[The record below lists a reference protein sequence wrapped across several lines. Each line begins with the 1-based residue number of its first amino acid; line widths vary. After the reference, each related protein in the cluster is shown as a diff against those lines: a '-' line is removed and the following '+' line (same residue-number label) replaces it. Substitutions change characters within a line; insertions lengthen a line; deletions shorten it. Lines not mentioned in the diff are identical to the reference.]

1 MYQRWCSPPLAIAAI
16 AAGLVFAN
24 AEPAQAGG
32 TTIVV
37 TTTADSGVGSLREAI
52 TTAQATSDDD
62 TITFDPSVF
71 TSGSL
76 HTITLASQLP
86 SISRPLTI
94 IGPGQDTLAISGNDT
109 TRILFVDQGTN
120 ATPGVSIRISDLT
133 LTRGRTGANGGAM
146 YLQRAQVTLTRV
158 TVSMSQAAMG
168 GGAYVHS
175 TGLTVIDST
184 FQDDTATNVGGAIR
198 SDYAGL
204 GEPYAF
210 VDVRNS
216 VIQRNTAANGGGG
229 IYGARPV
236 LVSNSL
242 ITQNTATGP
251 SASGGGVW
259 LGYSFQHQ
267 ITGTTITSNSARSGG
282 GLVAGGAGWYK
293 GQLSMNDDTVTGNT
307 ATSGDGSGGIWIG
320 SSILKLTNSRVSN
333 GAQGN
338 CLPRW
343 ATVSGTIWY
352 SNIVDTSGSTVSDG
366 SCSQLDRAILL
377 TSWTASSGVGAISR
391 VQAIADP
398 PFAVG
403 DKVFMCQPNSCNTTN
418 TRTGTVSDV
427 SLADDTFAITADAA
441 FSASSIST
449 GAYGAVWS
457 PKPKILSMSPASAAG
472 AGGTTVTITGA
483 GFGSPSASPTPTVGA
498 TFDSVAA
505 TSITHVDDTTLI
517 VATPG
522 GTPGSVPVGVTSNAY
537 ATSTMSNTMPGAF
550 TYIGAAPTISGVAP
564 ATGSTV
570 GGESVVI
577 TGSALGGATAVRF
590 GSISAS
596 FAINSPTQ
604 ITATTPAS
612 AAGVVDVVVSTSSGD
627 DTEVGAFTY
636 VPPGPSP
643 SPTPAP
649 PIPSGPPVG
658 VMAAAGASS
667 ASVTWS
673 APTTSGSFPVTQYQV
688 ASSPDGGWC
697 LSSSTA
703 CTVGGLR
710 DGTTYTFLVR
720 ALTGAGWS
728 EWSTPSNAV
737 VPTPIVTPTVV
748 IIGSRMSRIVTVSG
762 TTRGFGE
769 GEMATPW
776 ARLDVR
782 SSFTQGRSAVPLASD
797 GNFAWQR
804 RVVKGARVEIY
815 FTVGDA
821 RSNTLKM

>member
-1 MYQRWCSPPLAIAAI
+1 MHQRWSALPLAIVAI
-16 AAGLVFAN
+16 AAGLVFTIAD
-24 AEPAQAGG
+24 PAQAVG

-37 TTTADSGVGSLREAI
+37 TTTADSGAGSLREAI
-52 TTAQATSDDD
+52 TTAQATVDDD

-86 SISRPLTI
+86 SISNPLTI
-94 IGPGQDTLAISGNDT
+94 IGPGQDTLAISGDDT
-109 TRILFVDQGTN
+109 TRILYVDQGTN
-120 ATPGVSIRISDLT
+120 ATPGVSVRISDLT
-133 LTRGRTGANGGAM
+133 LTRGRSGANGGAM

-175 TGLTVIDST
+175 TGLTVIDSI

-216 VIQRNTAANGGGG
+216 VIQRNTAVNGGGG

-242 ITQNTATGP
+242 ITQNSTTSP
-251 SASGGGVW
+251 SGTGGGVW

-267 ITGTTITSNSARSGG
+267 ITGTTITGNSASSGG

-293 GQLSMNDDTVTGNT
+293 GQLTMNDDTVTANT

-343 ATVSGTIWY
+343 ATISGTIWY

-366 SCSQLDRAILL
+366 SCSQFDRAVLV
-377 TSWTASSGVGAISR
+377 TSWTASSGVGATSR
-391 VQAIADP
+391 VQAISDP

-403 DKVFMCQPNSCNTTN
+403 DKVFMCGPNSCNTTN

-427 SLADDTFAITADAA
+427 SLADDTFAITADAV
-441 FSASSIST
+441 FSASSIAT

-457 PKPKILSMSPASAAG
+457 PKPKILSMSPSSG
-472 AGGTTVTITGA
+472 VSAGGTTVTITGA

-498 TFDSVAA
+498 TFDGVAA
-505 TSITHVDDTTLI
+505 TSLTHVDDTTLI
-517 VATPG
+517 VTAPS

-564 ATGSTV
+564 ATGSTA

-577 TGSALGGATAVRF
+577 TGSALSGATAVRF
-590 GSISAS
+590 GGASAS

-612 AAGVVDVVVSTSSGD
+612 VAGLVDVVVSTPSGD
-627 DTEVGAFTY
+627 DTAAAAFTY
-636 VPPGPSP
+636 VAPGPSP
-643 SPTPAP
+643 APTPAP

-658 VMAAAGASS
+658 VMATAGA
-667 ASVTWS
+667 ASVSVSWS
-673 APTTSGSFPVTQYQV
+673 APASSGSFPVTSYQV
-688 ASSPDGGWC
+688 ASAPGGGWC
-697 LSSSTA
+697 LSPSTA
-703 CTVGGLR
+703 CTIDGLR
-710 DGTTYTFLVR
+710 DGSTYTFQVR
-720 ALTGAGWS
+720 ALTAAGWS
-728 EWSTPSNAV
+728 AWSAPSNAV
-737 VPTPIVTPTVV
+737 VPRPVVRPTIV
-748 IIGSRMSRIVTVSG
+748 ISGSRTGRMVNVSG
-762 TTRGFGE
+762 ATGGSSTGA
-769 GEMATPW
+769 MAVPW
-776 ARLDVR
+776 TRLDAR
-782 SSFTQGRSAVPLASD
+782 SNFIQGHSAVPVASD
-797 GNFAWQR
+797 GTFAWQR
-804 RVVKGARVEIY
+804 RVPKGARIETY
-815 FTVGDA
+815 FMVGES

>member
-1 MYQRWCSPPLAIAAI
+1 MHQRWSALPLVIAAI
-16 AAGLVFAN
+16 VAGLVFTV
-24 AEPAQAGG
+24 AEPAQAVG

-37 TTTADSGVGSLREAI
+37 TSTADSGAGSLRDAI

-71 TSGSL
+71 TPGSL

-86 SISRPLTI
+86 SISKPLTI
-94 IGPGQDTLAISGNDT
+94 IGPGQNTLAISGDDT
-109 TRILFVDQGTN
+109 TRILYVDQGTN
-120 ATPGVSIRISDLT
+120 ATPGVSVRISDLT
-133 LTRGRTGANGGAM
+133 LTRGRSGANGGAM

-158 TVSMSQAAMG
+158 TVSMSQATMG

-175 TGLTVIDST
+175 TGLTVIDSI

-198 SDYAGL
+198 SDYAEL
-204 GEPYAF
+204 GEPNAF

-229 IYGARPV
+229 IYGARRV
-236 LVSNSL
+236 LISNSL
-242 ITQNTATGP
+242 ITQNATTSP
-251 SASGGGVW
+251 SGTGGGIW

-267 ITGTTITSNSARSGG
+267 ITGTTITGNSASSGG

-293 GQLSMNDDTVTGNT
+293 GQLTMNDDTVTSNT

-320 SSILKLTNSRVSN
+320 SSILKLMNSRVSN

-343 ATVSGTIWY
+343 ATISGTIWY

-366 SCSQLDRAILL
+366 SCSQLDRAVLVM
-377 TSWTASSGVGAISR
+377 SWTSSSGVGATSR
-391 VQAIADP
+391 VQAITDP

-403 DKVFMCQPNSCNTTN
+403 DKVFMCGPNSCNTTN
-418 TRTGTVSDV
+418 TRTGTVSDL

-441 FSASSIST
+441 FSASSIAT

-457 PKPKILSMSPASAAG
+457 PKPKILSATPASG
-472 AGGTTVTITGA
+472 PNAGGTTVTITGA
-483 GFGSPSASPTPTVGA
+483 GFGSPGASPTPAVGA
-498 TFDSVAA
+498 TFDSGAA

-517 VATPG
+517 VTTPA
-522 GTPGSVPVGVTSNAY
+522 GTAGSVPVGVTSNAY
-537 ATSTMSNTMPGAF
+537 AASTMSNTMAGAF
-550 TYIGAAPTISGVAP
+550 TYIGAGPTISGVAP

-577 TGSALGGATAVRF
+577 TGSAMSGATAVRF
-590 GSISAS
+590 GSTSAS
-596 FAINSPTQ
+596 FSINSPTQ

-612 AAGVVDVVVSTSSGD
+612 TAGLVDIVVSTPSGD

-636 VPPGPSP
+636 VAPGPSP
-643 SPTPAP
+643 SPTPPP

-658 VMAAAGASS
+658 VVATAGAAS
-667 ASVTWS
+667 ASVSWS
-673 APTTSGSFPVTQYQV
+673 APVASGSFPVTTYQV
-688 ASSPDGGWC
+688 ASSPGSGSC

-703 CTVGGLR
+703 CTVGGLS
-710 DGTTYTFLVR
+710 DGSTYTFQVR

-728 EWSTPSNAV
+728 AWSTPSNAV
-737 VPTPIVTPTVV
+737 VPRPLVAPSIV
-748 IIGSRMSRIVTVSG
+748 ISGSRTSRAIIVSG
-762 TTRGFGE
+762 ATSGFGV
-769 GEMATPW
+769 GVMATPW
-776 ARLDVR
+776 IRLDTKSGFV
-782 SSFTQGRSAVPLASD
+782 QGRSAVPVAAD
-797 GNFAWQR
+797 GAFAWQR
-804 RVVKGARVEIY
+804 RTPKAARIEVY
-815 FTVGDA
+815 FAIGDA
-821 RSNTLKM
+821 RSNTLKW